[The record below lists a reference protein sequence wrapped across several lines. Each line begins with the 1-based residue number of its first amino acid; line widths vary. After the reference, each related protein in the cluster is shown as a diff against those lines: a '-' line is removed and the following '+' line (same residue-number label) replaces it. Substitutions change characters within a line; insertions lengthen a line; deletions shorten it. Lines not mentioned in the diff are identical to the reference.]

1 MLLSADKTTRNPF
14 RVAVNSIRLRGFAFS
29 IACIAFIAGCK
40 GAHLAE
46 VSGRVTLDG
55 KPLSEGL
62 VTFRPAPETA
72 GPEFSGQVANGEY
85 RVVKSVLPGTYSVQV
100 RSWQKTGRTVES
112 PLGKNT
118 EEIIDIIPTRYASP
132 GSELSAVLAS
142 GPNSVNF
149 DLKN

>member
-1 MLLSADKTTRNPF
+1 MPLSTDKTTRTPGRMAMKSTGLIGRTF
-14 RVAVNSIRLRGFAFS
+14 
-29 IACIAFIAGCK
+29 CISCLMFITGCPR
-40 GAHLAE
+40 ADLAE

-85 RVVKSVLPGTYSVQV
+85 RVVKSVLPGAYSVQV

-118 EEIIDIIPTRYASP
+118 EEIIDIIPTRYATP

-149 DLKN
+149 DLKD